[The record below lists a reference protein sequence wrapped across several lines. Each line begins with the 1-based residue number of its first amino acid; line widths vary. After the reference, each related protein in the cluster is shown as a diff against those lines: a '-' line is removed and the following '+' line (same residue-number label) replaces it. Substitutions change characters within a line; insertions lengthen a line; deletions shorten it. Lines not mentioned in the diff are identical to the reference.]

1 MLDLDREGERKLAEL
16 LLRRQLPEENG
27 ITENECGCVVEE
39 SVIAFF
45 FIVLNREGKQKQL
58 LVAARNPSYS

>member
-45 FIVLNREGKQKQL
+45 L
-58 LVAARNPSYS
+58 LC